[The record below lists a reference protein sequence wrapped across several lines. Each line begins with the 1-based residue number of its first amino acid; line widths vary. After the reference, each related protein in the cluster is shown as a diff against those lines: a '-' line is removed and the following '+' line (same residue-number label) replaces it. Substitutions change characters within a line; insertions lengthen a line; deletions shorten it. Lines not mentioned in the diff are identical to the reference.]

1 MALSIAQIAANI
13 KAAFKLNYDVNFLP
27 PDQVAQSIA
36 QNGVSASSAAS
47 TAAANA
53 AANAGG
59 GGGNLMNSV
68 TPLMQAPQMIS
79 QAKNMI
85 AGNKPPTTPSPFGLD
100 SHGNVTQRLQDG
112 SVLQTRPSTGS
123 VPTQTNG
130 SSSFVPSGS
139 SGGHTYYSPSSGSVS
154 STPLVNSSQLPPLQ
168 SGYTYG
174 QYNGQLAISNG
185 NKVWTVTD
193 ADLSRT
199 KFTGETFTP
208 GTGTDAAGNLY
219 MSDVYGKNL
228 QPIPQG
234 FINSGNS
241 SSVVVYNKSG
251 LPQPSS
257 TPDGLG
263 GPSYETNNG
272 SIDTSGPLWDKFKP
286 TNPVVTVQSPPSIMT
301 GQPASTMSQPANTFL
316 PSSAAAGATA
326 NGPHYEI
333 VAGKVVQMPGV
344 LPTYHMDPLT
354 KTWVGDN
361 PGEAPFL
368 PTSNEVY
375 SWQYAGGQIHPVI
388 RPGMEGY
395 ANQVATP
402 PVSVDNNGNY
412 FVTNEDG
419 TITTVNPNKDINP
432 TVLTSENA
440 ELTEEKYQLDQ
451 SGKTGNFFQR
461 IWNNP
466 KLKFGI
472 TGITAAVSMYGL
484 YTGFQSLVQKFTVGS
499 ATQIG
504 ISAIS
509 GYFSLHSF
517 LSSSVLG
524 HSRLLSDPRLAMAI
538 MAAIAI
544 AAVLTALFGGM
555 TEAEKANQALD
566 DTLDTTPISVYTSG
580 SVMAMTAGI
589 AAMATVGIGLGPDFA
604 ASQSIMVPTAQLT
617 TALGQSGLANFS
629 TGNAAG
635 SLSNLNGATFLSQGT
650 GANGQDQVMYV
661 TQNSNGTSTVSV
673 STLGKDLKF
682 AKSTRPDGAY
692 IPMYITVNGHL
703 QPNPDATTALN
714 AQRHGAAAANGAS
727 DPTTT
732 QTAVANASAANKK

>member
-272 SIDTSGPLWDKFKP
+272 SIDTSGPLWVF
-286 TNPVVTVQSPPSIMT
+286 
-301 GQPASTMSQPANTFL
+301 
-316 PSSAAAGATA
+316 
-326 NGPHYEI
+326 
-333 VAGKVVQMPGV
+333 
-344 LPTYHMDPLT
+344 
-354 KTWVGDN
+354 
-361 PGEAPFL
+361 
-368 PTSNEVY
+368 
-375 SWQYAGGQIHPVI
+375 
-388 RPGMEGY
+388 EG
-395 ANQVATP
+395 
-402 PVSVDNNGNY
+402 
-412 FVTNEDG
+412 F
-419 TITTVNPNKDINP
+419 
-432 TVLTSENA
+432 
-440 ELTEEKYQLDQ
+440 
-451 SGKTGNFFQR
+451 
-461 IWNNP
+461 
-466 KLKFGI
+466 KLK
-472 TGITAAVSMYGL
+472 
-484 YTGFQSLVQKFTVGS
+484 
-499 ATQIG
+499 
-504 ISAIS
+504 
-509 GYFSLHSF
+509 
-517 LSSSVLG
+517 
-524 HSRLLSDPRLAMAI
+524 
-538 MAAIAI
+538 
-544 AAVLTALFGGM
+544 
-555 TEAEKANQALD
+555 NQA
-566 DTLDTTPISVYTSG
+566 
-580 SVMAMTAGI
+580 
-589 AAMATVGIGLGPDFA
+589 
-604 ASQSIMVPTAQLT
+604 
-617 TALGQSGLANFS
+617 
-629 TGNAAG
+629 
-635 SLSNLNGATFLSQGT
+635 
-650 GANGQDQVMYV
+650 
-661 TQNSNGTSTVSV
+661 
-673 STLGKDLKF
+673 
-682 AKSTRPDGAY
+682 
-692 IPMYITVNGHL
+692 
-703 QPNPDATTALN
+703 
-714 AQRHGAAAANGAS
+714 
-727 DPTTT
+727 
-732 QTAVANASAANKK
+732 NKHIQKE